1 MHRAHR
7 SQKPHPTGGGPS
19 ALDLAVASRDSDT
32 LKMVAAA
39 LHHKEVLLAFQPVVA
54 ARPPHSVAFYEGLIR
69 VLDDTSRVIP
79 AKEFITTIEET
90 ELGRILDCV
99 ALDMGLRCL
108 ARVPGLRL
116 SLNMS
121 ARSIG
126 YPRWIKTLRKGLQ
139 ANPTVGERL
148 ILEVSETSA
157 MLVPE
162 ILGGFMLEYQ
172 RKGISFALDQFG
184 AGATS
189 LRYLREFYFDILKI
203 DGQFIRAIAKTPDNQ
218 VLTKALLAI
227 AHQFDMFTVAEN
239 VESAADATWLA
250 AAGVDCQQGYFHGAP
265 TLQPPWQM
273 AAQAEQARA

>member
-1 MHRAHR
+1 MHRAQR
-7 SQKPHPTGGGPS
+7 SQKQPPLGGAPS
-19 ALDLAVASRDSDT
+19 ALDLAVASRDSHI

-54 ARPPHSVAFYEGLIR
+54 ARPPHSIAFYEGLIR
-69 VLDDTSRVIP
+69 VLDDTGRVIP

-139 ANPTVGERL
+139 ANPTVAQRL
-148 ILEVSETSA
+148 ILEVSETPA

-172 RKGISFALDQFG
+172 RKGVSFALDQFG

-189 LRYLREFYFDILKI
+189 LRYLREF
-203 DGQFIRAIAKTPDNQ
+203 
-218 VLTKALLAI
+218 
-227 AHQFDMFTVAEN
+227 
-239 VESAADATWLA
+239 
-250 AAGVDCQQGYFHGAP
+250 
-265 TLQPPWQM
+265 TLIFS
-273 AAQAEQARA
+273 R

>member
-1 MHRAHR
+1 
-7 SQKPHPTGGGPS
+7 
-19 ALDLAVASRDSDT
+19 LDLAVASRDSDT

-54 ARPPHSVAFYEGLIR
+54 ARPPHSVACYEGLIR
-69 VLDDTSRVIP
+69 VLDDTGRVIP
-79 AKEFITTIEET
+79 TKEFITIIEET

-227 AHQFDMFTVAEN
+227 ARQFDMFTVAEN